1 MSMNRTKSRFKDSG
15 ASNTTHV
22 SRRGKKQK
30 KKERQIA
37 WHGLKGIK
45 GLTAGKFSLKTSKRP
60 V

>member
-1 MSMNRTKSRFKDSG
+1 MTKSRFKDSG

-45 GLTAGKFSLKTSKRP
+45 VLTAGKFSLKTSKRP